1 MGSSLWLKIVEV
13 VGVRSFQDDK
23 FEAKIVEVDY
33 EIPPKVGMTN
43 CTQKKIFRFSKI
55 RGNPSPQSK
64 QKKIRYICV
73 PKLCVYVFYIY
84 SKISIRIAL
93 KKSSPAGR

>member
-43 CTQKKIFRFSKI
+43 
-55 RGNPSPQSK
+55 
-64 QKKIRYICV
+64 
-73 PKLCVYVFYIY
+73 
-84 SKISIRIAL
+84 
-93 KKSSPAGR
+93 